1 MKGVDHMWW
10 SILYCLILCICL
22 ILMFIADMFEFLSDI
37 INVLAEKLFH
47 WNEHKDIERLTKGN
61 YDG

>member
-1 MKGVDHMWW
+1 
-10 SILYCLILCICL
+10 
-22 ILMFIADMFEFLSDI
+22 MFIADMFEFLSDI